1 MTEALFCYACTAQTP
16 VILSIPREARV
27 CETSGGVMPDT
38 VPFFAECP
46 NCGNDR
52 VQPGYPRDELQ
63 QLLDAGAEIMAYC
76 TNCDEH
82 WAVSTE
88 ERVDIARGLSKPAT
102 R

>member
-1 MTEALFCYACTAQTP
+1 MADA
-16 VILSIPREARV
+16 VS
-27 CETSGGVMPDT
+27 
-38 VPFFAECP
+38 FFAECP
-46 NCGNDR
+46 NCGADR

-76 TNCDEH
+76 TSCDEH

-88 ERVDIARGLSKPAT
+88 ERVDIARGLTKDKS